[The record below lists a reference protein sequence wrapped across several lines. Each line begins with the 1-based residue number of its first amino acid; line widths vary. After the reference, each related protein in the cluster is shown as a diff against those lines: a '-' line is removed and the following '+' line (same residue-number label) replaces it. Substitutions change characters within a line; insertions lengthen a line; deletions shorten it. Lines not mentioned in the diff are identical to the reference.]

1 MQKYLNILHKQS
13 LHIYR
18 SCRDKYPLKLILK
31 IGAFFYYLVYIIWFN
46 LYKSNILK
54 SYSLPVPVISIGNI
68 TSGGTGKTTL
78 TIDLSNYLTK
88 LGHKVAILSRGYKR
102 KEQMHGDGILLV
114 SDGQSILTNPDISG
128 DEPYLIAREAKKA
141 IIIVTK
147 DRIKGGLT
155 AVKLGAE
162 ILILDDGYQ
171 YIRLK
176 RNENILLL
184 DCTNP
189 FDNGCLLP
197 LGYLREPISSITRA
211 TAIILSNNTDNDDIS
226 KLKDKLKRDCD
237 LPKNLPIVSMRYK
250 IKDLNGINI
259 KRTISLD
266 DAKKVDFIAFSG
278 IGNPESFIKTLN
290 KNELKVKSNLI
301 YPDHYNYSYNDIK
314 TICDLAKSQNIENI
328 ITTSKDA
335 VKIVSACEMLPA
347 TFWSTNIEITWDSLN
362 PFEDIFLGKE
372 NWRSW
377 GIKTNK

>member
-1 MQKYLNILHKQS
+1 MQKYLNILHRQS

-31 IGAFFYYLVYIIWFN
+31 LGTFFYYLVYIIWFN
-46 LYKSNILK
+46 LYKANILK

-78 TIDLSNYLTK
+78 TIGLSNYLTK
-88 LGHKVAILSRGYKR
+88 LGYKVAILSRGYKR
-102 KEQMHGDGILLV
+102 KEQIHGDGILLV

-128 DEPYLIAREAKKA
+128 DEPFLIARQAKKA
-141 IIIVTK
+141 IVIVTK
-147 DRIKGGLT
+147 DRVKGGLT

-197 LGYLREPISSITRA
+197 LGYLREPTSSITRA
-211 TAIILSNNTDNDDIS
+211 TAVILSNNTDNGDIS
-226 KLKDKLKRDCD
+226 KLKDKLKRDYD
-237 LPKNLPIVSMRYK
+237 LPKDLPIVSMRYK

-259 KRTISLD
+259 KKTMSLD
-266 DAKKVDFIAFSG
+266 DAKRVDFIAFSG
-278 IGNPESFIKTLN
+278 IGNPESFIKTLS
-290 KNELKVKSNLI
+290 KNEIKTKTNLI

-314 TICDLAKSQNIENI
+314 TICDHAKSQNIENI

-335 VKIVSACEMLPA
+335 IKIESACEMLPA
-347 TFWSTNIEITWDSLN
+347 TFWSTNIEIAWDSLN
-362 PFEDIFLGKE
+362 PFEDVFLNKEIGK
-372 NWRSW
+372 S
-377 GIKTNK
+377 KLTAS